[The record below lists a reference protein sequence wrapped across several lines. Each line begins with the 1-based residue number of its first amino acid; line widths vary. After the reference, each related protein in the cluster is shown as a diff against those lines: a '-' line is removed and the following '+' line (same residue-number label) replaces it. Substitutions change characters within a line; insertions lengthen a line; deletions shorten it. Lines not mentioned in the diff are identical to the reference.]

1 MAWMRIA
8 PLDIERWL
16 LEKPLWWS
24 KIGPREFFTDSS
36 EYRAPIG
43 KKHAQNNTAL
53 RRLSPPCIKSG
64 VRFCSDINKTRLST
78 LKSLVL
84 NPTIIMN
91 ALKAEAENRNADQVQ
106 WPLMKYKDQRQ
117 GLFQSINQWRGMT
130 PSSVVHMKKSPPRII
145 RSVSRSKPS
154 RIRIRARLLRST

>member
-1 MAWMRIA
+1 MTWMRIA

-16 LEKPLWWS
+16 LAKPLWWS
-24 KIGPREFFTDSS
+24 KIGSSEFFTDSN

-43 KKHAQNNTAL
+43 KKHAQNRSAL
-53 RRLSPPCIKSG
+53 RRLSPPCINKG

-84 NPTIIMN
+84 NPIIIMS
-91 ALKAEAENRNADQVQ
+91 ALKAEAENRRADQVQ
-106 WPLMKYKDQRQ
+106 CPLMKYKDQRH

-145 RSVSRSKPS
+145 RSVSRSKPR
-154 RIRIRARLLRST
+154 RILIRARLLRST